1 MPGIETA
8 APERTLTRSGLVS
21 EPNFLPSSFSSVR
34 MFFWTSSI
42 NPLGSRPPQV

>member
-8 APERTLTRSGLVS
+8 APERTLTSSGFES
-21 EPNFLPSSFSSVR
+21 EPNFLPSSFSSIL

-42 NPLGSRPPQV
+42 RPFGSLPPQS